1 MKHKPEMQKYETKS
15 GHPYAIQEQ
24 ALDLLFE
31 VNRDRSNRVEDGI
44 GILTVYGPLDHHAS
58 GSFDNYDSII
68 ERYEEL
74 LDNEDVLA
82 VAFAFD
88 SPGGDAYGM
97 IEARKT
103 ILKLREQKPTYA
115 YSNESCFS
123 AAYGLASACSEI
135 WVPQT
140 GGVGSV
146 GVVRPMRDESE
157 AFKRAGVKMYY
168 VSTPPGKALG
178 RPGLP
183 VDDATLSRIQ
193 AEVDQ
198 FGELF
203 FKGVSRARGISIND
217 IHRLQANVF
226 HGKKAIKAG
235 LADGVAGWD
244 EFLDMIR
251 LAHGGMPTGKSPITR
266 SSSDKVQEPT
276 DMKAKKA
283 AATLLALMG
292 EKTKC
297 LTALA
302 ASKNTEERVKLAGN
316 LDKLIA
322 EISAASTQAAYKK
335 TKKVEET
342 EEQTDDEEDEES
354 AEEEEEEERCDDED
368 DDDDESSDGGSSDGG
383 SDSSMSTDA
392 EEKSSKAFLKATT
405 GLQTP
410 ARLLRLCRQVTGKND
425 IGEVFGA
432 LDAMGIRLKSAAK
445 TEKRVAK
452 LEMTNVRTKVTAL
465 LNKAVADG
473 RVTPAQLTALKEQG
487 MKDYSWLKGY
497 VATLP
502 KAVRQDSEEVQYDL
516 SQTRAPSMADQV
528 SMLGGSNVR
537 QTDQEKILSVATSS
551 LSEAEGKMF
560 TSIQSKAVEKA
571 NGIFNPSKVGPRH

>member
-1 MKHKPEMQKYETKS
+1 MKHKPDMQPYPYKS
-15 GHPYAIQEQ
+15 GHLYAIQEQ
-24 ALDLLFE
+24 ALDLMFE

-58 GSFDNYDSII
+58 GAFDNYDSII

-74 LDNEDVLA
+74 LEDEDVQA
-82 VAFAFD
+82 VVFAFD

-97 IEARKT
+97 IEARRS

-123 AAYGLASACSEI
+123 AAYGLASACEEI
-135 WVPQT
+135 WLPST
-140 GGVGSV
+140 GGAGSV
-146 GVVRPMRDESE
+146 GVVRPMKDESE
-157 AFKRAGVKMYY
+157 AYKRAGVKMFY

-183 VDDATLSRIQ
+183 VDDKTLARIQ

-198 FGELF
+198 FGDIF
-203 FKGVSRARGISIND
+203 FKGVSKARGISINA
-217 IHRLQANVF
+217 IHELQANVF
-226 HGKKAIKAG
+226 HGKRAVKAG
-235 LADGVAGWD
+235 LADGVAGWG

-251 LAHGGMPTGKSPITR
+251 LAHGGISAPVKGKTINR
-266 SSSDKVQEPT
+266 SSSDSTQEPT

-316 LDKLIA
+316 LDKIISD
-322 EISAASTQAAYKK
+322 ISAASTKAAYKK

-342 EEQTDDEEDEES
+342 EERTEDEEEEEES
-354 AEEEEEEERCDDED
+354 SEEEEEEEEERCDDDED
-368 DDDDESSDGGSSDGG
+368 DDDDDDEDSSVSSTGSSVDEK
-383 SDSSMSTDA
+383 A
-392 EEKSSKAFLKATT
+392 EATFLKATT

-410 ARLLRLCRQVTGKND
+410 ARLLRLCKQITGKQNV
-425 IGEVFGA
+425 GEVFGA

-452 LEMTNVRTKVTAL
+452 LEMSSRRTKVNSL
-465 LNKAVADG
+465 LAKAKDEG
-473 RVTPAQLTALKEQG
+473 KITPAQVTALREQG

-497 VATLP
+497 VATLAP
-502 KAVRQDSEEVQYDL
+502 KVNQDEVEYDL
-516 SQTRAPSMADQV
+516 GAQSQAPSMADQV
-528 SMLGGSNVR
+528 NMLGGSKLG
-537 QTDQEKILSVATSS
+537 QTDQQKILQVATSS
-551 LSEAEGKMF
+551 LSGDESKLF
-560 TSIQSKAVEKA
+560 SSIQGKAVEKA
-571 NGIFNPSKVGPRH
+571 NSIFNGTKAGPRY